1 MAEKVKEKFAQGV
14 QDEITGLHVYAAQKK
29 WAEYKEKFDIF
40 FNDSLDEE
48 FRLNYD
54 ISQILGQTLMNF
66 DADEFKNERLM
77 MSEKLARKLQD
88 QEIPIGG
95 QLFHTL
101 AYIYVES

>member
-1 MAEKVKEKFAQGV
+1 
-14 QDEITGLHVYAAQKK
+14 
-29 WAEYKEKFDIF
+29 
-40 FNDSLDEE
+40 
-48 FRLNYD
+48 
-54 ISQILGQTLMNF
+54 MNF

-101 AYIYVES
+101 AYIYVESQRWEDIASLLR